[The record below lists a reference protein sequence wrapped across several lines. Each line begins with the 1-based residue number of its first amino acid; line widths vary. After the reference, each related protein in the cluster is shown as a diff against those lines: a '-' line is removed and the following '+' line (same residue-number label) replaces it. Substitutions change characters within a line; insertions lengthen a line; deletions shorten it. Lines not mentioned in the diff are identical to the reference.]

1 MEEATRQANDPEYL
15 ERHLRSVIGDIERE
29 GRVQLVAIGI
39 DHDVQRLY
47 RRAVKVRK
55 VEDLG
60 EAIAR
65 QLLSVFSIAGAVG

>member
-1 MEEATRQANDPEYL
+1 
-15 ERHLRSVIGDIERE
+15 LRAVIRDIERD
-29 GRVQLVAIGI
+29 GTTQLVAIGI

-47 RRAVKVRK
+47 RHAAKVRR

-65 QLLSVFSIAGAVG
+65 QLLRLLV